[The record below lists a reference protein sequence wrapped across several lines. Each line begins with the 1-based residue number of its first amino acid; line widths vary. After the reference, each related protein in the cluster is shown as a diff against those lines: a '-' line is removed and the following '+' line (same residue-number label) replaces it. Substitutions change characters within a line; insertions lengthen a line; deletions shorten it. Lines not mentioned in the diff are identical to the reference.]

1 MTSIESQIVEV
12 TVFPDRARVTRRGK
26 ATLEAGVQ
34 KVEFPN
40 LPMSIDPDSVRAA
53 GRGTQA
59 ALLGVDTRM
68 TYFTETP
75 AAAVAELEKQL
86 EALGDKDKTLA
97 DQNAAAD
104 VQASFMKK
112 LATEAAEQLAR
123 GIALGRAN
131 VEQAAATITFT
142 QQRLTEAQTSMR
154 SIEQQR
160 RELSRQVA
168 KLTNELNSY
177 RSAQPR
183 QRYAVTVEVDVKQAG
198 ELTLELIYMTGSSGW
213 VALYDI
219 RATGT
224 ETDAAAIAL
233 GYLAQVTQSSGE
245 DWTETA
251 MTLSTARPALA
262 SIEPELGPWYL
273 EPYAPPVMR
282 AKRVMPPM
290 AMAAPAPMQAA
301 AGAGMATD
309 AVRYVEAEAETPE
322 ASVNAEGSSVTFKL
336 AQTVTIPSDGTP
348 HKVSVST
355 VDLKP
360 RLDYISVPKLA
371 EVAYRRAKVSNQS
384 EYLFLPGEANLFVE
398 GDFVGSLNLKRVAP
412 SEEFD
417 LSLGVD
423 DRVFVKREL
432 KARTV
437 DKTFIGDRRRLRVG
451 YEVELRNLRA
461 AKADVEVHDQFPVGR
476 HEQIKVKLESADPK
490 PSEQSELNEL
500 TWKLTLG
507 PNEKRF
513 LRFDFTIE
521 YPVSMTIEGLP

>member
-1 MTSIESQIVEV
+1 M
-12 TVFPDRARVTRRGK
+12 RRGK

-34 KVEFPN
+34 KIEFPN

-53 GRGTQA
+53 GRGTPA
-59 ALLGVDTRM
+59 ALLGVDTRT

-75 AAAVAELEKQL
+75 AAAVADLEKQL
-86 EALGDKDKTLA
+86 EALGDQDKTLA
-97 DQNAAAD
+97 DQYAAAD

-112 LATEAAEQLAR
+112 LASEAAEQLAR
-123 GIALGRAN
+123 GISLGRAN

-142 QQRLTEAQTSMR
+142 QQRLAEAQSSMR

-160 RELSRQVA
+160 RALSRQVA

-183 QRYAVTVEVDVKQAG
+183 QRLAATVEVDVKQAG
-198 ELTLELIYMTGSSGW
+198 ELTLDLIYMTGSSGW

-224 ETDAAAIAL
+224 ETETPAITL

-245 DWTETA
+245 DWPDTQ

-262 SIEPELGPWYL
+262 SIEPELSPWYL
-273 EPYAPPVMR
+273 APYAPPVMR
-282 AKRVMPPM
+282 SMRAMPSMPM
-290 AMAAPAPMQAA
+290 AAAAPMQSTGAA
-301 AGAGMATD
+301 MPMDAMAFN
-309 AVRYVEAEAETPE
+309 EAEAEAPE
-322 ASVNAEGSSVTFKL
+322 ASVNAEGSSVTFSL

-348 HKVSVST
+348 HKVTVST

-371 EVAYRRAKVSNQS
+371 EVAYRRAKVINQS

-412 SEEFD
+412 NEEFE

-423 DRVFVKREL
+423 DRIFVKREL
-432 KARTV
+432 KARAV
-437 DKTFIGDRRRLRVG
+437 DKTFMGDRRRLRVG
-451 YEVELRNLRA
+451 YEIELRNLRA
-461 AKADVEVHDQFPVGR
+461 AKADIEVHDQFPVGR
-476 HEQIKVKLESADPK
+476 HEQIKVRLESADPK